1 MTKRSK
7 KMTPLEKQASSHLD
21 KCNEITIDRMEAIR
35 AMENLLKKK
44 EEAKNFDEK
53 MEFCTVVVSV
63 AHRII
68 ETDNQLRQA
77 VQSANDFYEN
87 NPEACND

>member
-1 MTKRSK
+1 
-7 KMTPLEKQASSHLD
+7 MTPLEQQHLD
-21 KCNEITIDRMEAIR
+21 KCNEFTIDRMEAIR
-35 AMENLLKKK
+35 AMETLLKEK
-44 EEAKNFDEK
+44 EKAQEFDEK
-53 MEFCTVVVSV
+53 MEFCNVVVSV

-87 NPEACND
+87 NSEVCND

>member
-1 MTKRSK
+1 
-7 KMTPLEKQASSHLD
+7 MTPLEKQASFHLD

-44 EEAKNFDEK
+44 EEAKDFDEK

-77 VQSANDFYEN
+77 VQSAKDFYEN

>member
-1 MTKRSK
+1 MTKRPK
-7 KMTPLEKQASSHLD
+7 NMTPLEQQHLD
-21 KCNEITIDRMEAIR
+21 KCNEITLDRMQAIG
-35 AMENLLKKK
+35 AMETLLKNK
-44 EEAKNFDEK
+44 EETKDFDET

>member
-1 MTKRSK
+1 
-7 KMTPLEKQASSHLD
+7 MTPLEKQASSHLD

-44 EEAKNFDEK
+44 EEAKDFDEK

-87 NPEACND
+87 YPEACND

>member
-1 MTKRSK
+1 M
-7 KMTPLEKQASSHLD
+7 A
-21 KCNEITIDRMEAIR
+21 
-35 AMENLLKKK
+35 LLKSYTFLTKKTVFYSVTVGANTKK
-44 EEAKNFDEK
+44 EAKDFDEK

-68 ETDNQLRQA
+68 ETDNQLREA

>member
-1 MTKRSK
+1 
-7 KMTPLEKQASSHLD
+7 
-21 KCNEITIDRMEAIR
+21 MEAIR

-44 EEAKNFDEK
+44 EEAKDFDEK

-87 NPEACND
+87 YPEACND

>member
-7 KMTPLEKQASSHLD
+7 KMTPLEKQASSYLD

-44 EEAKNFDEK
+44 EEAKDFDEK